1 MQFIKEKM
9 RLVLNQNDD
18 FLEEVYNNK
27 GEKVK
32 VNIYEQTQP
41 GFLSKNPIAFVELD
55 YDEWKDLDDYS
66 YLSDACFEDEILHEK
81 YKTFMEKLINKI
93 NEQDLIKLF

>member
-9 RLVLNQNDD
+9 TLVLNSNDD
-18 FLEEVYNNK
+18 FLEQVYANK
-27 GEKVK
+27 DKKVK
-32 VNIYEQTQP
+32 VNIYEKTRP

-55 YDEWKDLDDYS
+55 YDEWKELDDYS
-66 YLSDACFEDEILHEK
+66 YLSDDCFEDEILHEK

-93 NEQDLIKLF
+93 NEQDLIQLF